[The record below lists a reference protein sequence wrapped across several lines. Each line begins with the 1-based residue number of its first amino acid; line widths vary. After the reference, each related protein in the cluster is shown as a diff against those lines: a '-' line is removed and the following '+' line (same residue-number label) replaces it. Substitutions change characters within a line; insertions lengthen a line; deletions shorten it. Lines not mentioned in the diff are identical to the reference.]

1 MKLLSRVCL
10 LGLLV
15 IGSTAQA
22 GELLKDFD
30 TLGGNDV
37 LLEKAKALNP
47 DATISIVQDRVVSR
61 RRRVEIAPEFSTVMG
76 GDSYNKT
83 SEMGLNAQYHFTPR
97 WSIGAKYSFASNS
110 ISPEGEYLLQDTS
123 ATGKAQIPDIDYPK
137 SQMLALINWYPIY
150 GKMNLLDKGVA
161 HFDIYLLGGAGNV
174 ELRSGSKSTYTAG
187 GGVGIWWS
195 QHLTTRAE
203 LRYQT
208 YNAKRYDRETPMN
221 LTIAGLQIGYL
232 L

>member
-1 MKLLSRVCL
+1 
-10 LGLLV
+10 
-15 IGSTAQA
+15 
-22 GELLKDFD
+22 
-30 TLGGNDV
+30 
-37 LLEKAKALNP
+37 
-47 DATISIVQDRVVSR
+47 
-61 RRRVEIAPEFSTVMG
+61 
-76 GDSYNKT
+76 
-83 SEMGLNAQYHFTPR
+83 
-97 WSIGAKYSFASNS
+97 
-110 ISPEGEYLLQDTS
+110 
-123 ATGKAQIPDIDYPK
+123 
-137 SQMLALINWYPIY
+137 
-150 GKMNLLDKGVA
+150 NLLDKGVA

-203 LRYQT
+203 LRYQP